1 MEGEN
6 AAFFVEVEQDE
17 MDICWF
23 KDGLQLQE
31 THQTIVKSFGKT
43 HILVFV
49 NTSYQD
55 SGTITFMAGRST
67 TSSKL
72 RVKSEKTLHN
82 SKTLLLHK
90 KIFLNIVWAYYLEY
104 DIFLFI

>member
-6 AAFFVEVEQDE
+6 AAFFVEVEQDD
-17 MDICWF
+17 MDMCWF

-31 THQTIVKSFGKT
+31 THQTIIKSFGKT

-55 SGTITFMAGRST
+55 SGTITFMSGRST

-72 RVKSEKTLHN
+72 RVKSKRILTWH
-82 SKTLLLHK
+82 KLLLYK
-90 KIFLNIVWAYYLEY
+90 KES
-104 DIFLFI
+104 FISTKSF

>member
-6 AAFFVEVEQDE
+6 AAFFVEVEQDD

-31 THQTIVKSFGKT
+31 THQTIIKSFGKT
-43 HILVFV
+43 HILVFI

-55 SGTITFMAGRST
+55 SGTITFMAGRSI

-72 RVKSEKTLHN
+72 RVKSKRILTWLCDAQVIIVNLFEN
-82 SKTLLLHK
+82 N
-90 KIFLNIVWAYYLEY
+90 IFTVWNLIYS
-104 DIFLFI
+104 I